1 MITKNFMKY
10 VIVIFFLYS
19 NVFCQDLQIAKVEP
33 PSWWSGMKTNKLQLM
48 VYGKNL
54 NDCKVYSE
62 SKSIKVTKVHKA
74 DNPDYLFV
82 DVTINKNAKPGNYRL
97 TFQKDEHKIM
107 IDYPLLKREKTPN
120 RHQGF
125 DTEDVVYLIMPD
137 RFADGDTSNN
147 ISKKL
152 LNDFKPG
159 DRLGRHGG
167 DLLGIIKQL
176 SYFNDLGVTS
186 LWLTPVLENNTSIS
200 YHGYA
205 ASDLYKIDERLGSNE
220 TYKLLVDKAHENGIK
235 IIYDHV
241 SNHISINHQWVKNPP
256 IADWLNGTVENHL
269 NAWHDKMILTDIH
282 GAGITNKHVTEG
294 WFVNEMA
301 DLNQRNLFV
310 KNYLIQNTIWWIEYS
325 GIDGIREDTYPYVF
339 PEFTSEWAKRI
350 LEEYP
355 TFNIVGEVWT
365 GETAYLAPFQKSS
378 RLFKKIDTNLPVVTD
393 FALQNAYEDYL
404 KGKAGLYS
412 FYDALAKDYLYEN
425 PNNLLTFADNHDIAR
440 AMFISNKNVDKVKI
454 VFTHLLTSR
463 GIPQILYGTEVG
475 IVGGSDH
482 GDLREDFRGGFP
494 GNSTSAFEN
503 SGRTDYEND
512 IYDFFKKLISLRK
525 KYKSLSCGKLIHLPP
540 INSVYIYTKQNKDE
554 LMLVLLNGDN
564 SSKEID
570 LEKLKSIIGKNVKFF
585 DVWDEKHVEFVNGKI
600 SVEPYDRKIYRI
612 D

>member
-1 MITKNFMKY
+1 VNTRNILKY
-10 VIVIFFLYS
+10 IIAILFVYV
-19 NVFCQDLQIAKVEP
+19 NVFCQNLLIQKIEP
-33 PSWWSGMKTNKLQLM
+33 PNWWTGMKTNKLQLM
-48 VYGKNL
+48 IYGERL
-54 NDCKVYSE
+54 NGCKVLSG
-62 SKSIKVTKVHKA
+62 SKDIKVTKVHNAESQK
-74 DNPDYLFV
+74 YLFV
-82 DVTINKNAKPGNYRL
+82 DITINKNAKPGNYQL
-97 TFQKDEHKIM
+97 IFSKEGQKTK
-107 IDYPLLKREKTPN
+107 IDYPLLKREESPKKQ
-120 RHQGF
+120 QGF
-125 DTEDVVYLIMPD
+125 NTEDVVYLIMPD

-147 ISKKL
+147 ISNNL
-152 LNDFKPG
+152 INDFKPG

-167 DLLGIIKQL
+167 DLLGIINRL
-176 SYFNDLGVTS
+176 PYFNDLGVTS

-205 ASDLYKIDERLGSNE
+205 ASDLYKVDERLGSNE

-241 SNHISINHQWVKNPP
+241 SNHISINHKWVKNPP
-256 IADWLNGTVENHL
+256 FEDWLNGTVQNHL

-282 GAGITNKHVTEG
+282 GADITNKHVTEG
-294 WFVNEMA
+294 WFVDEMA
-301 DLNQRNLFV
+301 DLNQRNPFM

-350 LEEYP
+350 LEEYT

-365 GETAYLAPFQKSS
+365 GETAYLAPFQKGS
-378 RLFKKIDTNLPVVTD
+378 RLFNKIDTNLPVVTD

-404 KGKAGLYS
+404 NGKAGLYS

-425 PNNLLTFADNHDIAR
+425 SNNLLTFADNHDISR
-440 AMFISNKNVDKVKI
+440 AMFISNKSVDKVKI

-494 GNSTSAFEN
+494 GNSTSAFEK

-512 IYDFFKKLISLRK
+512 IYNFFKKLISLRK
-525 KYKSLSCGKLIHLPP
+525 KYKSLSSGKLIHLPP
-540 INSVYIYTKQNKDE
+540 INNVYIYTKQNKDD
-554 LMLVLLNGDN
+554 LMLVMLNGDN
-564 SSKEID
+564 SRKEID
-570 LEKLKSIIGKNVKFF
+570 IEILRSIIGKNVKLF
-585 DVWDEKHVEFVNGKI
+585 DVWDEKHVENINEKMT
-600 SVEPYDRKIYRI
+600 VEPYGRKIYKI
-612 D
+612 N